1 MHHTENIILCV
12 DLGGTHCSAGLVCE
26 PSARVMDGSYFR
38 GNVNSNAERGQILS
52 EIKQTI
58 DKTLSSTTLLPSEIL
73 ISCPGPFDYENGISL
88 MDGMN
93 KYQSLL
99 NVNLKAFFAH
109 ITGIDLGS
117 IHFYNDAAAFL
128 LGEVVDKKMENKRI
142 IGLTLGTGL
151 GSSLYEDGKIV
162 DLNLGS
168 APYLNGIVEDVISTR
183 GILSHLK
190 KVFGSVPA
198 NNIKD
203 LVQQDHLEVYRKEA
217 FDFLSNELITFIK
230 EYIGPLT
237 PDTIIIGGSI
247 AKAHAHFFDKLAS
260 SLDMKLALAS
270 FDERNLFL
278 GLTLKTFSI

>member
-1 MHHTENIILCV
+1 
-12 DLGGTHCSAGLVCE
+12 
-26 PSARVMDGSYFR
+26 
-38 GNVNSNAERGQILS
+38 
-52 EIKQTI
+52 
-58 DKTLSSTTLLPSEIL
+58 
-73 ISCPGPFDYENGISL
+73 
-88 MDGMN
+88 
-93 KYQSLL
+93 
-99 NVNLKAFFAH
+99 
-109 ITGIDLGS
+109 
-117 IHFYNDAAAFL
+117 
-128 LGEVVDKKMENKRI
+128 MENKRI

-190 KVFGSVPA
+190 KVFGSVPV